1 MTASGGGSQ
10 GVEGL
15 STKEKGLMDM
25 DNSGVT
31 AGRRRYK
38 RTTW

>member
-25 DNSGVT
+25 DTSVMTTGGSGYEGT
-31 AGRRRYK
+31 K
-38 RTTW
+38 W